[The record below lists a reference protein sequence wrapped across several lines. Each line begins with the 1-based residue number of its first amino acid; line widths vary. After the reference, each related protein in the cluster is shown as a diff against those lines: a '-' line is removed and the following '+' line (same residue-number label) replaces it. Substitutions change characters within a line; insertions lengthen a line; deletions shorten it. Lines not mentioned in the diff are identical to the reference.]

1 MLPSPNQ
8 AEKKGTER
16 MDVGDQS
23 EEEAITWHS
32 LAQRAQGILHH
43 QLNLQHTVGAVR
55 HLSAGPHTQSVFMT
69 TLDPSECL
77 VVVELVTTS
86 LEVQKAVLHVWRG
99 HLANKGVG
107 KEEHPTRQLV
117 GRLLGDPRLLL
128 QSTCCNADTLHS
140 GQIGAGCGQSLE
152 LL

>member
-1 MLPSPNQ
+1 
-8 AEKKGTER
+8 
-16 MDVGDQS
+16 
-23 EEEAITWHS
+23 
-32 LAQRAQGILHH
+32 
-43 QLNLQHTVGAVR
+43 
-55 HLSAGPHTQSVFMT
+55 MT

-107 KEEHPTRQLV
+107 KEEHPIYQLV
-117 GRLLGDPRLLL
+117 CCLLGDPRLLL
-128 QSTCCNADTLHS
+128 AGHCCNADTLHS
-140 GQIGAGCGQSLE
+140 GQIGAGCGPSLE

>member
-1 MLPSPNQ
+1 
-8 AEKKGTER
+8 
-16 MDVGDQS
+16 MDVEDQS
-23 EEEAITWHS
+23 EEEALTWHS

-43 QLNLQHTVGAVR
+43 QLNAQHTAGVAR
-55 HLSAGPHTQSVFMT
+55 HLSAGPHTQSVVMT

-107 KEEHPTRQLV
+107 KEEHPIHQLV
-117 GRLLGDPRLLL
+117 CCLLGDPRLLL
-128 QSTCCNADTLHS
+128 AGHCCNADTLHS
-140 GQIGAGCGQSLE
+140 GQIGAGCGPSLE